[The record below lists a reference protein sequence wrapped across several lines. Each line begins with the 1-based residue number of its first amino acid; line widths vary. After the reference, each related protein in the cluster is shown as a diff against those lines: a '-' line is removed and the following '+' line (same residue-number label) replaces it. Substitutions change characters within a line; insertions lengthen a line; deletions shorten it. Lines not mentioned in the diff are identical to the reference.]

1 MKNIENY
8 DLPRSKWEKLID
20 DWIFNSVHRQM
31 LKDRLLDGVCF
42 EALAEK
48 YGYSVQH
55 TKSIIYKSMEKLIKH
70 IK

>member
-8 DLPRSKWEKLID
+8 DLPRGEWEKLID
-20 DWIFNSVHRQM
+20 DWIFSSVYRQM

-42 EALAEK
+42 EALAK
-48 YGYSVQH
+48 KHGYSVQH

>member
-8 DLPRSKWEKLID
+8 DLPRGEWERLID

-42 EALAEK
+42 EALAGK
-48 YGYSVQH
+48 YGFSVQH
-55 TKSIIYKSMEKLIKH
+55 TKSIIYKSTEKLIKH